1 MTEEQ
6 LKKQLAEMLN
16 NKIEQDKKIEDLEL
30 YKWRAENLIKSIS
43 NLRDEIETMGNKK
56 TKKDIIEHI
65 NNILIYY

>member
-1 MTEEQ
+1 MEQ

-16 NKIEQDKKIEDLEL
+16 NKIKQDKKIEDLEL
-30 YKWRAENLIKSIS
+30 YKWRAENLRESII
-43 NLRDEIETMGNKK
+43 NLRNEIETMGNKK